1 MRLSQSAHAEVIA
14 RLSQIEEHRLAIL
27 DILLPPDAEELGER
41 VDAGE
46 ACVHPSDAI
55 EDRSTFDEERY
66 HCTTCGADFSQ
77 HPRTLNPE
85 E

>member
-1 MRLSQSAHAEVIA
+1 MRLSQAERADIIA
-14 RLSQIEEHRLAIL
+14 RLERIEEERLRIL
-27 DILLPPDAEELGER
+27 DVLLPPDEDDIARPDGCTHPT
-41 VDAGE
+41 DAL
-46 ACVHPSDAI
+46 